1 MGKYKSINRLF
12 IGFFALTSL
21 FISCKKEPRGTTD
34 DTNTS
39 IYGKW
44 GLTTEFEEMY
54 FNNQLVESNKYDYNP
69 DDETVEFRSD
79 GKAYFYE
86 LDELTQTYDFS
97 YSNNQI
103 IIFDDEDPSYNDT
116 MQVKSV
122 TNEELVLVQE
132 WDEPTVGELFRTT
145 LTFIRK

>member
-1 MGKYKSINRLF
+1 MEKYKSMNRLF

-34 DTNTS
+34 NTNTS

-54 FNNQLVESNKYDYNP
+54 FNNQLVESNTFDYNP
-69 DDETVEFRSD
+69 EDETMEFKSN
-79 GKAYFYE
+79 GVVNFYE
-86 LDELTQTYDFS
+86 EGALSQTYDFS

-103 IIFDDEDPSYNDT
+103 IIFDGEDPSYNDT

-122 TNEELVLVQE
+122 TNEELVLIQE
-132 WDEPTVGELFRTT
+132 WDEPTIGELFRTT

>member
-1 MGKYKSINRLF
+1 MGKQQIINRLL
-12 IGFFALTSL
+12 IAFFALTGL
-21 FISCKKEPRGTTD
+21 FISCKKEPRGATD
-34 DTNTS
+34 NTNTS

-54 FNNQLVESNKYDYNP
+54 FNNQLVESNTFNYNP
-69 DDETVEFRSD
+69 EDETLEFRSD

-86 LDELTQTYDFS
+86 KDELSQTYDFS
-97 YSNNQI
+97 FSNNQI
-103 IIFDDEDPSYNDT
+103 IIYDDEDPSYNDT
-116 MQVKSV
+116 MQVKLV